1 MRSRSGGVVLIAL
14 LLVVYHFLPTGL
26 PLAKAKGK
34 AVHSGRV
41 IAGYVNP
48 LGPGLTPY
56 RIDQGVDYNGP
67 GDLYAVGS
75 GTIIKTHSN
84 GWPGGAFI
92 LLHLDSGRYKGR
104 YVYYAES
111 ISPDV
116 SPGDNVRAGQRVG
129 HATGC
134 SSCGIELGWA
144 ADDPLDHTLAY
155 VRGQAGAGLA
165 AGDAG
170 GYPTACGMQF
180 SRFIQSLGGTPGL
193 MLSRPVQGSS
203 C

>member
-1 MRSRSGGVVLIAL
+1 MRSRLGGVVLIAL
-14 LLVVYHFLPTGL
+14 LLIFYHFLPTGL
-26 PLAKAKGK
+26 PLAKAK
-34 AVHSGRV
+34 AHSGRAV
-41 IAGYVNP
+41 TAGYVNP
-48 LGPGLTPY
+48 VGKGLTPY
-56 RIDQGVDYNGP
+56 RVDQGVDYNSS

-75 GTIIKTHSN
+75 GTIIKTHST

-92 LLHLDSGRYKGR
+92 LLHLNSGKYKGR

-116 SPGDNVRAGQRVG
+116 SPGDSVTAGQRVG

-134 SSCGIELGWA
+134 PACGIELGWA

-155 VRGQAGAGLA
+155 VKGQAGTGLA

-170 GYPTACGMQF
+170 GYPTACGVLF
-180 SRFIQSLGGTPGL
+180 SQLIISLGGPGGL
-193 MLSRPVQGSS
+193 RSSKPVQGNS